1 MFTRMAAFL
10 QCCAARLAGV
20 IHTVRKDDDMH
31 EAATPFLL
39 AGGTL
44 LAVLG
49 RVFGRINGRFD
60 GD

>member
-1 MFTRMAAFL
+1 M
-10 QCCAARLAGV
+10 

-49 RVFGRINGRFD
+49 RVFGWINGRFD
-60 GD
+60 DD